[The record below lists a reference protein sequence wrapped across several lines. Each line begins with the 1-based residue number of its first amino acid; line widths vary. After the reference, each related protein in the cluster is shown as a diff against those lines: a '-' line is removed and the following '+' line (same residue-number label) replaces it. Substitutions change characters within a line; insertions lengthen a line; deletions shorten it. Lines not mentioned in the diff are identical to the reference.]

1 MSKLLTPLELK
12 VMNIL
17 WKLKKGFVKDI
28 LERWPEDPEP
38 DAKKP
43 AYNTVSTTVR
53 ILEDK
58 GYIDHKAFG
67 RTYEYFPSISKA
79 EYQKRLLGNVIENA
93 FGGSVKSL
101 MSALVDADKVSDK
114 DLTDIQDL
122 IDKSNVD

>member
-17 WKLKKGFVKDI
+17 WKVKKGFVKDL
-28 LERWPEDPEP
+28 LERWQDEP
-38 DAKKP
+38 KP

-58 GYIDHKAFG
+58 GYINHKAFG
-67 RTYEYFPSISKA
+67 RTYEYFPIVSKA
-79 EYQKRLLGNVIENA
+79 DYQKRLLGNVIENA

-101 MSALVDADKVSDK
+101 VSALVHTDKVADV
-114 DLTDIQDL
+114 DLDDLQDL
-122 IDKSNVD
+122 IDKSNLD